1 MYADNA
7 RERRMSKV
15 IISNGFSKFH
25 LAVAAAEAHR
35 RGLLSLFVTGAY
47 PTPAVRRLAAG
58 VGLLNSRKIGRLVA
72 RGEAIP
78 DTLVRPM
85 WISEGIQQA
94 SMLARRLPPFASA
107 RALMDRYSFK
117 LYARRAAEAIR
128 EIRHSGQI
136 YHYRAGFGHESV
148 RVAKGLGMIALCD
161 HSITHP
167 AVLEHLVTH
176 QGRLP
181 PPGVQG
187 AMSGLWTDILHD
199 IEQADA
205 VLVNSQFVKE
215 TFIHQGWDPAR
226 VHVIYLGIDEQ
237 FMNAVTTDARG
248 VPDAAATPRV
258 LFAGALDRRKGAESL
273 LAALPKLGNAH
284 WRLDIAGVIAPDI
297 GRRFRDVLGDPR
309 VAVRGTL
316 PRTELASLMTDTDVF
331 VFPSL
336 CEGSA
341 RVVFEALACGC
352 YVITTENAGS
362 IVEDGVH
369 GALVPPADPEALA
382 AALRRALGDRA
393 GLAETG
399 RRNADLIRRCYQQSR
414 YGESLGR
421 LYASLLAEREGGAR
435 IASRG

>member
-1 MYADNA
+1 
-7 RERRMSKV
+7 MSKV

-35 RGLLSLFVTGAY
+35 PGQLSLLVTGAY
-47 PTPAVRRLAAG
+47 PTPAMRWLASG
-58 VGLLNSRKIGRLVA
+58 MGLSGSRKIGRLLA

-78 DTLVRPM
+78 DALVRPM
-85 WISEGIQQA
+85 WLSEGVQLA
-94 SMLARRLPPFASA
+94 ARLARRLPPFAGA
-107 RALMDRYSFK
+107 WAPMDRYSFK
-117 LYARRAAEAIR
+117 LYARQAAAVVR
-128 EIRHSGQI
+128 ETRRSAQI
-136 YHYRAGFGHESV
+136 YHYRAGFGHGSV
-148 RVAKGLGMIALCD
+148 RAARELGMIAMCD
-161 HSITHP
+161 HSIAHP
-167 AVLEHLVTH
+167 AVLEHLVAH

-187 AMSGLWTDILHD
+187 AMSGRWTDILQD

-205 VLVNSQFVKE
+205 VLVNSDFVKE
-215 TFIHQGWDPAR
+215 TFVHQGWDPAR
-226 VHVIYLGIDEQ
+226 VHVIYWGVDEQ
-237 FMNAVTTDARG
+237 FMNAVSPEAKGAADAG
-248 VPDAAATPRV
+248 APLRV
-258 LFAGALDRRKGAESL
+258 VFAGALDRRKGAEAL
-273 LAALPKLGNAH
+273 LAAVPKIGDAP
-284 WRLDIAGVIAPDI
+284 WRLDIAGPIAPDI
-297 GRRFRDVLGDPR
+297 ERRFRDVLGDPR
-309 VAVRGTL
+309 IAIRGTL
-316 PRTELASLMTDTDVF
+316 PRAELASLMAGADVF

-336 CEGSA
+336 AEGSA

-399 RRNADLIRRCYQQSR
+399 RRNADLVRRCYRQSR

-421 LYASLLAEREGGAR
+421 LYASLLAERDGATKSAPAAPAKPNSP
-435 IASRG
+435 IT